1 MDAFYSST
9 VYVMVAL
16 LLCYDLLDGRAR
28 DIKGAFLSIVIR
40 ENRCIVMMQHSQ
52 LSCYLFLEDLS
63 SDSADIHISV
73 VRIYGINVFFSCIS
87 WSV

>member
-28 DIKGAFLSIVIR
+28 DIKGAFVSVVIR
-40 ENRCIVMMQHSQ
+40 ENRCNIAS
-52 LSCYLFLEDLS
+52 SAAICFLKTFLQ
-63 SDSADIHISV
+63 IQQIF
-73 VRIYGINVFFSCIS
+73 IFL
-87 WSV
+87 